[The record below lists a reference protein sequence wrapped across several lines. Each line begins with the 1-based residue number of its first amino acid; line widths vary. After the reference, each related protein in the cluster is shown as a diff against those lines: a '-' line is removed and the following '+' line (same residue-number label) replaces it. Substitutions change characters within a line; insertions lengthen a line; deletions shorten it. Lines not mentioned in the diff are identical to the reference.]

1 MEVQPAIYID
11 PSTGEEIISYEHA
24 QVIDHSY
31 RDDVQ
36 REHRA
41 LEQQAIYEDENGI
54 HSVFADAI
62 DEGERRAEE
71 SQYEAEDEYEE
82 EDQEL
87 SFDEFA
93 DGIYDQLEGGQQGY
107 QVLTNWAAQNWA
119 EYDIEQFDSIMD
131 SGDYALMTQAIN
143 YLYQQ
148 YIENNWLKWLLK
160 NNSECHWK
168 NWKLLM

>member
-1 MEVQPAIYID
+1 MEVTPSIYID
-11 PSTGEEIISYEHA
+11 PATGAEIIDYENAH
-24 QVIDHSY
+24 VIDNSY

-41 LEQQAIYEDENGI
+41 LEQRAIYEDENGI

-62 DEGERRAEE
+62 NEGERRAEE
-71 SQYEAEDEYEE
+71 SEYEAEEEYEE
-82 EDQEL
+82 DDSEL

-107 QVLTNWAAQNWA
+107 QVLTNWAAENWSD
-119 EYDIEQFDSIMD
+119 YDIQEFDSIID

-143 YLYQQ
+143 YLYQE
-148 YIENNWLKWLLK
+148 YIEHN
-160 NNSECHWK
+160 
-168 NWKLLM
+168 